1 MNRRP
6 KQTEATKKRILD
18 AFIEAAHEKGVQRVT
33 VRDVTNIAEIN
44 RSTFYQYY
52 IDIKDLIE
60 QYENTLLEQVLSSFE
75 AFSQNKTFD
84 VEKDLF
90 KMALH
95 IFQHFGDEVYFL
107 LGDQGDPAFQHKLRS
122 FLMPIFKKYFFSDA
136 AEIPNFEYILAFT
149 MSAINGTLTHWHE
162 SGQTITDDE
171 IISLIEKL
179 LRSGLSRKVLFWMC

>member
-107 LGDQGDPAFQHKLRS
+107 LGDQGDPAFQLFILFIYS
-122 FLMPIFKKYFFSDA
+122 
-136 AEIPNFEYILAFT
+136 YILERLKI
-149 MSAINGTLTHWHE
+149 SDK
-162 SGQTITDDE
+162 TITVIHDQ
-171 IISLIEKL
+171 
-179 LRSGLSRKVLFWMC
+179 